1 MMKTRL
7 LLSLLAFAVAANAA
21 VIKDVRFTCDA
32 KGCNAAFAFA
42 SDKDLPTFFQ
52 KYDAAA
58 KKLTVG
64 FSETTFALGEGEYEV
79 ESGSKFVQSMKVFK
93 DSYKGKAFLKIEMT
107 VGESITSDKNEIA
120 LDKSNFLIKF
130 KNKGGKSWTLSKL
143 FADRKKAAE
152 KAALEE
158 KKAAE
163 KAALEEKKAAAKAA
177 AEEKKRLAEE
187 KKAAEKA
194 ALEEKKR
201 LAEEK
206 KAAEKRALEEK
217 KAAEKAALEEKKR
230 LAEEKKAA
238 EKKAAEEKKAAAKA
252 AAEEKKRL
260 AAEKKEAEKRA
271 LEEKKAAEKA
281 ALEEKKRLAAE
292 KKEAEKRALEEK
304 KAAEKAALEEKKRL
318 AEEKKAAEKAAREQE
333 KLLAEQQKELD
344 KAINEGGA
352 ISALLPKLK
361 EMTVLIGSGME
372 QFRLVAESPV
382 EIQNVSG
389 PDKNSVLTVGL
400 AGPSKSPVF
409 RIGAGS
415 LVKSVTWGANGL
427 KIQLKGSIKPVIV
440 VQDGA
445 LILQIAEKGL
455 NKDGFIFWSAQPNGI
470 FVRDWMKAV
479 EDKPNFDAF
488 VKNLD
493 KGSKKIISGSQTF
506 HLRPVIR
513 ELIVVAD
520 EIEFFAAP
528 NENSQ
533 VMQRLV
539 FGDRLVSLDMNGQYR
554 KVQYGNRVGYV
565 DRRSVGFFDELSS
578 VQEERLKQV
587 DKDRGTDLTTNSPT
601 VGSQLDGLYED
612 RVTYSSFGR
621 RDPFVDVDGLVEE
634 GINIDQVEL
643 VGIIWES
650 DIPMAILVEA
660 KNPSISYTV
669 KEGDKILNG
678 KVLKITQT
686 DVLFLIQEFGVSRRY
701 SMGLPDKIGGQ

>member
-158 KKAAE
+158 KKAA
-163 KAALEEKKAAAKAA
+163 AKAA

-187 KKAAEKA
+187 KKAAAKA

-206 KAAEKRALEEK
+206 KVAEKRALEEK

-252 AAEEKKRL
+252 AA
-260 AAEKKEAEKRA
+260 
-271 LEEKKAAEKA
+271 
-281 ALEEKKRLAAE
+281 EEKKRLAAE

-415 LVKSVTWGANGL
+415 LVKSVMWGANGL

-493 KGSKKIISGSQTF
+493 KDSKKIISGSQTF

-587 DKDRGTDLTTNSPT
+587 DKDRGTDLTTNSST

-660 KNPSISYTV
+660 KNPSVSYTV